1 MLWLCYSSSNKF
13 QGGNRKRVFIAVACG
28 VFSQFSGTSIAT
40 YYLSNVLDAIGY
52 TSASYKNL
60 INAFILMASMFEAW
74 FWAVM
79 VDRVGRRPLFLIAG
93 GGMVFTFSI
102 WIALTAV
109 QLQTG
114 QASYGKGVIAMIFF
128 HNFFYNFAW

>member
-1 MLWLCYSSSNKF
+1 
-13 QGGNRKRVFIAVACG
+13 
-28 VFSQFSGTSIAT
+28 
-40 YYLSNVLDAIGY
+40 
-52 TSASYKNL
+52 L

-93 GGMVFTFSI
+93 SGMTFTFAI
-102 WIALTAV
+102 WIALTAM
-109 QLQTG
+109 QLKTGQTG
-114 QASYGKGVIAMIFF
+114 YGKGVIAMIFF